1 MAKQDM
7 DPITKRAL
15 EFADKFA
22 VRWALDNDVPED
34 LREDAKHE
42 AFVETLLRVRTFDAD
57 LGARLEEWVRAQM
70 EPRLHR
76 WLKKQRMAGV
86 VAPPK
91 DGDLPSM
98 VNATVEGIIE
108 EEVSESPEEALHKL
122 NGLTPSAREFLLK
135 ARAALDAGMT
145 QEEFARSIGRTRQ
158 AVQQRLAALTTK
170 LIPDNLAS
178 RATVGNPVTGSG
190 KKTASTSAPLKG
202 RVIGD
207 RNRMHPDLA
216 RTVISAGYPAS
227 AAEGQRGVRS
237 PRSGPGTLST
247 RCSEWSGNAKFWT
260 PERRKLRAK
269 ADAAVA
275 REAREW
281 RAMQW
286 RDMVRADEDLRILG
300 EGHEDT
306 TLSEDDDGV
315 QDEQKQIVG
324 YLLRQAKDAA
334 RYKGTLLKGVED
346 DFDEE

>member
-1 MAKQDM
+1 MGKRDI

-22 VRWALDNDVPED
+22 LRWALDNDVPED
-34 LREDAKHE
+34 LREDARHE

-91 DGDLPSM
+91 DGALPSM
-98 VNATVEGIIE
+98 VNATVDGVLE
-108 EEVSESPEEALHKL
+108 EEVTESPEEALKKL
-122 NGLTPSAREFLLK
+122 RGLTPSAREFLLK
-135 ARAALDAGMT
+135 ARAAMDSGMT
-145 QEEFARSIGRTRQ
+145 QEEFAKSLGRSRQ
-158 AVQQRLAALTTK
+158 AVQQRLSALTQK
-170 LIPDNLAS
+170 LIPSNLALS
-178 RATVGNPVTGSG
+178 TSFGNPVTGRG
-190 KKTASTSAPLKG
+190 KNSSATSAPLRG

-207 RNRMHPDLA
+207 RNRVHPALA
-216 RTVISAGYPAS
+216 KLIVAAGYPAS

-260 PERRKLRAK
+260 PARRKLRAV
-269 ADAAVA
+269 ADAATA
-275 REAREW
+275 LEAREW

-286 RDMVRADEDLRILG
+286 RDMVRADEDLAILN
-300 EGHEDT
+300 EGHEDASI
-306 TLSEDDDGV
+306 SEDDDGK
-315 QDEQKQIVG
+315 QAEQKRVLG
-324 YLLRQAKDAA
+324 YLLRQAQEAP
-334 RYKGTLLKGVED
+334 RYKGTLLKGVEE
-346 DFDEE
+346 DFDED